1 MNTGREL
8 GSKNVGRF
16 AIDCLRIDRV
26 VPKMGSE
33 LTSFISP
40 WEAGLGDRVHLDK
53 VRTGN
58 KLIFSTKLFT
68 PRLHPLWR
76 SWQRLQLIVRL
87 LSLEPNQASLFWVQ
101 FFLGKKKGRGALL
114 GMIETWILFTVI
126 WKVNLIVEKLPF
138 R

>member
-8 GSKNVGRF
+8 GSKNVGRL

-53 VRTGN
+53 VRIEN
-58 KLIFSTKLFT
+58 KLILNIAMCS
-68 PRLHPLWR
+68 PSPPPLAFAATSSSNR
-76 SWQRLQLIVRL
+76 SPLI
-87 LSLEPNQASLFWVQ
+87 S
-101 FFLGKKKGRGALL
+101 
-114 GMIETWILFTVI
+114 
-126 WKVNLIVEKLPF
+126 
-138 R
+138 

>member
-8 GSKNVGRF
+8 GSKNVGRL

-58 KLIFSTKLFT
+58 KLILNKAIYSPSPPPLAFVATSSTN
-68 PRLHPLWR
+68 RSPLI
-76 SWQRLQLIVRL
+76 S
-87 LSLEPNQASLFWVQ
+87 
-101 FFLGKKKGRGALL
+101 
-114 GMIETWILFTVI
+114 
-126 WKVNLIVEKLPF
+126 
-138 R
+138 